1 MRSFFLCR
9 GKTRQVNIIPNKEVI
24 QELVGQRFT
33 EENVVSE
40 LTRLLSDQ
48 PYRAQMLADYA
59 CIRTILGDT
68 PAAQNAAEIIAATL
82 LSSR

>member
-1 MRSFFLCR
+1 MFKIRYFTL
-9 GKTRQVNIIPNKEVI
+9 VNIIPNKEVI

-48 PYRAQMLADYA
+48 PYREQMLADYA
-59 CIRTILGDT
+59 NIRTILGNT
-68 PAAQNAAEIIAATL
+68 PAAQNAAEIIAAI
-82 LSSR
+82 SSPSH